1 MAEYLIYGKHLTPWV
16 DSKKKLREPD
26 KTFRALDARG
36 VRVTRLDDAMSYATQ
51 EDAQE
56 VLDKPGTKAR
66 IDKGEVCF
74 EIRRA

>member
-26 KTFRALDARG
+26 KTFRALDMHG
-36 VRVTRLDDAMSYATQ
+36 VRVVRLDNAMSYASI
-51 EDAQE
+51 EDAQAI
-56 VLDKPGTKAR
+56 LDKPGTKAR
-66 IDKGEVCF
+66 IEKGEVAF